1 MAERIKLV
9 QGDNLPYIRL
19 TLTDPLTQEPIN
31 LSDPNITVRVYFR
44 AAETTEVLSTI
55 LCQKL
60 DGGVSG
66 VVRFNFPNGVLD
78 VDPGF
83 YEGEV
88 EIDFDGQIQT
98 VYSVLRFNIRSQFA

>member
-19 TLTDPLTQEPIN
+19 TLTDPLTGAAIN
-31 LSDPNITVRVYFR
+31 VSDVDVIVRVYFR
-44 AAETTEVLSTI
+44 AAGSTTVLSTI
-55 LCQKL
+55 TCEKV
-60 DGGVSG
+60 DGGTTG
-66 VVRFNFPNGVLD
+66 IVRFNFTGGVLD
-78 VDPGF
+78 VEPGQ

-98 VYSVLRFNIRSQFA
+98 IYDVLKFNVRSQFA